1 MTFWGNPRTFDRNH
15 PLTGKP
21 TGRARTACLAL
32 ALGVVLAIGGSLAEA
47 SQNPPACT
55 NNGVTVDLQK
65 SVAGLITN
73 GQTVTYTV
81 TLANGG
87 GASCDAGNIAIQ
99 GFCPDAN
106 GNPTILNTTFPTI
119 ASLPAPTPVFTVGTF
134 NCVVSVIPGVTVA
147 TAEDT
152 LTGVLH
158 DLPAI
163 DDPMTQTKTVS
174 VSLESTPPPPPPPP
188 PPDTIPTL
196 SEWVMIMLAAFLA
209 LVGVVALRRKR
220 IA

>member
-1 MTFWGNPRTFDRNH
+1 MMTFWGHSITFGRYN
-15 PLTGKP
+15 PLTGEP
-21 TGRARTACLAL
+21 RIRARTACLAL
-32 ALGVVLAIGGSLAEA
+32 ALGVALVIGGTLAEA

-65 SVAGLITN
+65 SVVGLITN

-87 GASCDAGNIAIQ
+87 GASCDAGNIVIQ
-99 GFCPDAN
+99 GFCPDVN
-106 GNPTILNTTFPTI
+106 GNPTILKTTFATI
-119 ASLPAPTPVFTVGTF
+119 ASLPAPTAVFTVGTF
-134 NCVVSVIPGVTVA
+134 SCVVTVNAGVTVA

-158 DLPAI
+158 DLPAV

-174 VSLESTPPPPPPPP
+174 VSLESIPPPPP
-188 PPDTIPTL
+188 PPDQIPTL

-209 LVGVVALRRKR
+209 LVGVAALRRKR